1 MKLFRKINIIFK
13 KKRIK
18 FFYLVNI
25 SFEKVQNSNA
35 FRGEINDWNGKWNKY
50 KQMN

>member
-25 SFEKVQNSNA
+25 SFEKVQNQMHSEAKSMIGMGN
-35 FRGEINDWNGKWNKY
+35 GTNINK
-50 KQMN
+50 